1 MTQYEKDKCINC
13 LTSEKSFAVLPVLF
27 LGQDFSF
34 FSLIHILGKSN
45 HKMAIFNKKYLQ
57 LTTLAECK
65 FFLIQ
70 MFMISTHPQKKKK
83 KALSLEDFGAI

>member
-1 MTQYEKDKCINC
+1 
-13 LTSEKSFAVLPVLF
+13 
-27 LGQDFSF
+27 
-34 FSLIHILGKSN
+34 
-45 HKMAIFNKKYLQ
+45 MAIFNKKYLQ